1 MAWKKDYYRVL
12 GISRDVT
19 SAEIRKAYLRLAHE
33 WHPDKNPGN
42 ETVAEEVFK
51 EIGEAYAVLSDEQ
64 SRQAYDTGVPLD
76 RTLAARRRDVRF
88 YHDLYRTVSADPIK
102 ESFMSFMQVHRE
114 MLGKGLPIRMLVRV
128 LEQELMNGTTLKLR
142 VNRREPCKMCRGT
155 GEIKVACCPDCRG
168 TARKKY
174 ESIVAVVIPPGTR
187 HGDVITLK
195 GEGNAGFKGFPAGDL
210 IICIIEEVID
220 RAEETLIGH

>member
-1 MAWKKDYYRVL
+1 MARTKDYYRVL
-12 GISRDVT
+12 GISRGVT

-51 EIGEAYAVLSDEQ
+51 EIGEAYTVLTDE
-64 SRQAYDTGVPLD
+64 RAKLEYDAGLRDARPLHGHPPD
-76 RTLAARRRDVRF
+76 MAF
-88 YHDLYRTVSADPIK
+88 YRELYRSVSADVGK
-102 ESFMSFMQVHRE
+102 ERFMDFVQTHRD

-128 LEQELMNGTTLKLR
+128 PEEELMNGTTLELR
-142 VNRREPCKMCRGT
+142 VNRREQCRMCRGT
-155 GEIKVACCPDCRG
+155 GEIKVASCPDCRG

-174 ESIVAVVIPPGTR
+174 ESTVAVVIPPGTR
-187 HGDVITLK
+187 HGAVLTLR

-210 IICIIEEVID
+210 IIGIIEEVID
-220 RAEETLIGH
+220 SAEETLIGH